1 MIDLKNIN
9 DNVIANRWKQRYAEQ
24 PDEIKDKLDKLDK
37 LGSKEYQLQVIK
49 RKRVYPQIGD
59 IFKINPKEDVILY
72 GIVLNNHINNINGE
86 ELLVILI
93 FKESID
99 IKDVI
104 YNEIKSMHL
113 LIPPQIVGKEY
124 WSKGYF
130 YNIDHVDVM
139 SNAIDYGF
147 YSIGKRKYF
156 DEYGNEINS
165 EPQLLGIYGVVTIS
179 GIARKLNQELII
191 AGIL

>member
-24 PDEIKDKLDKLDK
+24 SDEIKDKLDKLDK
-37 LGSKEYQLQVIK
+37 LGPKEYQLQVIK
-49 RKRVYPQIGD
+49 RKRIYPQIGD
-59 IFKINPKEDVILY
+59 VFKINLKEDIILY
-72 GIVLNNHINNINGE
+72 GIVINNHINNINGD

-93 FKESID
+93 FKEGVD

-104 YNEIKSMHL
+104 YKGIKSLHL

-124 WSKGYF
+124 WTRGYF
-130 YNIDHVDVM
+130 YNIDHVDGI
-139 SNAIDYGF
+139 SNTIDYGF
-147 YSIGKRKYF
+147 YSVGKGKYF

-165 EPQLLGIYGVVTIS
+165 EPQLLGIYGVATIS